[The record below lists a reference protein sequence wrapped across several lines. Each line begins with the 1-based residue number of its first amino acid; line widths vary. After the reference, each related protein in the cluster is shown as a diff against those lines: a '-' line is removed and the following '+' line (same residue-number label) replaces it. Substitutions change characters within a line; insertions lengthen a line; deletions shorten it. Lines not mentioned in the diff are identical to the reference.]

1 MILMFRTQ
9 LQNLLDSFNPLSY
22 VWSKQNFCLQC
33 QYNITQKSDENK
45 KNLD

>member
-22 VWSKQNFCLQC
+22 EWPKQNFCLQF
-33 QYNITQKSDENK
+33 QYNITQTSDENK

>member
-22 VWSKQNFCLQC
+22 EWPKQNFWLQC
-33 QYNITQKSDENK
+33 QYNIKQTSDENK

>member
-22 VWSKQNFCLQC
+22 EWPKQNFCLQC
-33 QYNITQKSDENK
+33 QYNTKQTSDENK